1 MPPKGHHFI
10 PCLHLRHFAGHD
22 PQGQVWTYDAQTE
35 SCWSSIP
42 EETAKQTHFYSIEK
56 PDGTMD
62 TRIEE
67 ALSGFE
73 GRAVPVYDALLRGDV
88 PKPSKERMY
97 FSQFAG
103 LMIARTPA
111 MRRTQAEIIGR
122 GIQIQNYAYAV
133 HDEAFESLI
142 RRMEKEMHQKMD
154 AATRACL
161 RQSMIDPSKNPVV
174 LPRPSHDRDCH

>member
-10 PCLHLRHFAGHD
+10 PCLHLRHCAGRD
-22 PQGQVWTYDAQTE
+22 PQGQVWTYDAHTE
-35 SCWSSIP
+35 SCWSSIT

-88 PKPSKERMY
+88 PKPSKEALADEFKDSRPNMSTEG
-97 FSQFAG
+97 FGPNKFA
-103 LMIARTPA
+103 PVKVP
-111 MRRTQAEIIGR
+111 RRSR
-122 GIQIQNYAYAV
+122 
-133 HDEAFESLI
+133 
-142 RRMEKEMHQKMD
+142 K
-154 AATRACL
+154 
-161 RQSMIDPSKNPVV
+161 
-174 LPRPSHDRDCH
+174 